1 MTARELAGLVFL
13 IAGVA
18 IVPLGWIVNHKI
30 LLIAGLLLGVGS
42 WLFYTARMLKR
53 EKQLAKEST
62 GSDNYGSPMPGDAHN
77 YTGWRTG
84 GRTEPLDTGSSEGGS
99 DGD

>member
-1 MTARELAGLVFL
+1 MTTREFVGLVFL
-13 IAGVA
+13 IVGVA
-18 IVPLGWIVNHKI
+18 VVPLGWIVSHKI
-30 LLIAGLLLGVGS
+30 LLLAVLLLWVGA

-53 EKQLAKEST
+53 KEQLDKEST
-62 GSDNYGSPMPGDAHN
+62 HGGNYGPPMPGDVHN

-84 GRTEPLDTGSSEGGS
+84 GRTQPLDTGTSEGGS

>member
-1 MTARELAGLVFL
+1 MTTRELAGLVFL
-13 IAGVA
+13 IVGTAV
-18 IVPLGWIVNHKI
+18 VPLGWIVSHKI
-30 LLIAGLLLGVGS
+30 LLLAALFIGAGA

-53 EKQLAKEST
+53 AEQLAKEST
-62 GSDNYGSPMPGDAHN
+62 GGGNYGPPTPGDVHN

-84 GRTEPLDTGSSEGGS
+84 GRTQPLDTGSSEGGS

>member
-1 MTARELAGLVFL
+1 MTTREFVGLVFL
-13 IAGVA
+13 IGGVA
-18 IVPLGWIVNHKI
+18 VVPLGWIVSHKI
-30 LLIAGLLLGVGS
+30 LLFAALFLGVGA

-53 EKQLAKEST
+53 EEQLAKEST
-62 GSDNYGSPMPGDAHN
+62 HGGNYGQPMPGDLHN

-84 GRTEPLDTGSSEGGS
+84 GRTQPLDSGSSEGGS